1 MTEIIEKQVIE
12 IPVKIEAT
20 NSQTAEYLIYFAFGA
35 LEVLLAFRLVLKF
48 MGASMTSAFVGFIY
62 TLSGFFIMPFEG
74 IFRRGFNQGLETTSI
89 LEPST
94 MVAIIVYAVLVWGII
109 KLVRISSGEQQPT
122 E

>member
-1 MTEIIEKQVIE
+1 
-12 IPVKIEAT
+12 
-20 NSQTAEYLIYFAFGA
+20 
-35 LEVLLAFRLVLKF
+35 
-48 MGASMTSAFVGFIY
+48 MTSAFVGFIY
-62 TLSGFFIMPFEG
+62 TLSGLFVMPFEG

-109 KLVRISSGEQQPT
+109 KLLRISTGEQQPT